1 MLETETHCIADED
14 KGQYVTDTGNKFTEC
29 QAPRKKLQL
38 ISILSVSLN
47 AGPQHSR
54 MKEHR
59 STYTKVSKGV
69 HKQKLCILQK
79 PL

>member
-1 MLETETHCIADED
+1 MLETETHCIDDED
-14 KGQYVTDTGNKFTEC
+14 KVQYVTDAGNKFTEC

-38 ISILSVSLN
+38 ISISPVSLY
-47 AGPQHSR
+47 AGRQDSG